1 MINYD
6 DVPHAIHQRTK
17 VTHFRRH
24 MAHYITLVRYG
35 DDYVCIKRR
44 GMDNVYLVSQADFDL
59 INKRRDV
66 LIHGPCDPK
75 TGNRIGRGFWHV
87 LRDRLRED
95 RGGED

>member
-24 MAHYITLVRYG
+24 MAHYIAMVRYG
-35 DDYVCIKRR
+35 DDFVCIKRR

-59 INKRRDV
+59 ICKRRDAIV
-66 LIHGPCDPK
+66 HKKMVHDDGCR
-75 TGNRIGRGFWHV
+75 TNFWQV
-87 LRDRLRED
+87 LRRQLKRDRA
-95 RGGED
+95 G